1 MGLDIH
7 TFCPA
12 KVVTAQQ
19 AVSRIK
25 NGNRVFIGSGCGE
38 PQHLIHAMA
47 TDDRIQ
53 DVIIFQMLAFTLGQY
68 LQNEHFLNRF
78 SVKLFF
84 VTIPMRQ
91 EAFEGKIDYIPV
103 YISEIPQLFRSR
115 QICLDVALIQIS
127 PPDPFGMSSLGVSV
141 DVVREAVRNATTV
154 IAQVNPRMPRTH
166 GAGFIHLNEIDY
178 LVLYEEELRE
188 HIPEVAEED
197 IARRIARYVSDLI
210 DDGSTLQ
217 VGYGQMPF
225 AILKYINDKNDLGI
239 HTHMMTDNFIRLFE
253 EGMITNKGKNILTDR
268 AVTTFCMG
276 TRKIYDYIDDNA
288 NFYFGTADFVNNP
301 GIIGQNDNFISITSA
316 LEVDLTGQV
325 CSDSVGRQFFSGTGD
340 QSNFIRGAA
349 LSKGGLSIIAMP
361 STARDGTVS
370 RIVANL
376 SAGAGLATLRAD
388 VNYVVTEY
396 GIAQLKGKSIS
407 QRVIELSQ
415 IAHPDYRASLI
426 EEAKQNHYIFID
438 QLPPPAEDLMFIE
451 AYKSQIDL
459 RNGQNMSARP
469 LLPSDEIAYR
479 NFYYSLDKETVFLRF
494 FHSVSIFSHKMAQEH
509 WANLDYR
516 KNISLIGLIR
526 VKGNTEIIAI
536 ATYAAIDDKSAEV
549 SFVVRE
555 DYQGMGV
562 STYLLQELEGVAIK
576 NGYCRF
582 EAYMLEENRK
592 MQHVFFRRY
601 PQARQKAI
609 KNEIHLVMDFKGP
622 TEFSQQKSRR

>member
-7 TFCPA
+7 TFCPE
-12 KVVTAQQ
+12 KVVTARQ

-47 TDDRIQ
+47 ADKRLQ
-53 DVIIFQMLAFTLGQY
+53 DVMIFQMLAFSLGQY
-68 LQNEHFLNRF
+68 LHDKHFLKRF

-84 VTIPMRQ
+84 VTIPMRR

-103 YISEIPQLFRSR
+103 YISEIPQLFGSR

-127 PPDPFGMSSLGVSV
+127 PPDQFGMSSLGVSV
-141 DVVREAVRNATTV
+141 DVVKEAVRNATTV

-178 LVLYEEELRE
+178 LVPHEEELLE

-197 IARRIARYVSDLI
+197 TARRIARYVSELI

-217 VGYGQMPF
+217 VGYGQMPY
-225 AILKYINDKNDLGI
+225 AILKYINSKNDLGI

-253 EGMITNKGKNILTDR
+253 KGMVTNKRKSVLTDR
-268 AVTTFCMG
+268 AVTAFCMG

-288 NFYFGTADFVNNP
+288 TFYFGTADFVNNP
-301 GIIGQNDNFISITSA
+301 SIIGQNDNFISITSA

-396 GIAQLKGKSIS
+396 GIAQLKGKSIRE
-407 QRVIELSQ
+407 RVIELAQ
-415 IAHPDYRASLI
+415 IAHPDFRASLI

-451 AYKSQIDL
+451 AYKSQTAL
-459 RNGQNMSARP
+459 KNGQIMSVRP

-479 NFYYSLDKETVFLRF
+479 NFYYSLEKETVYLRF
-494 FHSVSIFSHKMAQEH
+494 FYSISIFSHKMAQEH

-516 KNISLIGLIR
+516 KSISLIGLVRI
-526 VKGNTEIIAI
+526 KGNTEIIAL
-536 ATYAAIDDKSAEV
+536 ATYAAIDDRGAEI

-562 STYLLQELEGVAIK
+562 GTYLLQELEGVAIK
-576 NGYCRF
+576 NGYRRF
-582 EAYMLEENRK
+582 EAYMLAENRK
-592 MQHVFFRRY
+592 MQHVFFKRY
-601 PQARQKAI
+601 PQARQETV
-609 KNEIHLVMDFKGP
+609 KNEIHLVMDFQNFI
-622 TEFSQQKSRR
+622 EDSQQ